1 MSSLK
6 KCLFRLLARF
16 FLFIADC
23 LFTVYCK
30 SSLCILIID
39 PYQIGD
45 LQILSPILWIVFILS
60 WYYPFK
66 QKFCYFYFINSNLSI
81 IFFSVVCALCV
92 MSKKPLPYP
101 RSQKLTLIFSFK
113 SFTVLALIFRS
124 LIHFELTYIWCEV
137 DVQLHSLACGYQVV
151 SAPFVKDCSF
161 PLNHL
166 ATWLFLEDKVLAWRM
181 FISFKAFVT
190 FSCGRSSQFTLMSV
204 VCTSPNFP

>member
-1 MSSLK
+1 MYSDYRPLSDRWFADTFPHSVD
-6 KCLFRLLARF
+6 CLYTFLILSFQAKVLL
-16 FLFIADC
+16 FLF
-23 LFTVYCK
+23 Y
-30 SSLCILIID
+30 
-39 PYQIGD
+39 
-45 LQILSPILWIVFILS
+45 
-60 WYYPFK
+60 
-66 QKFCYFYFINSNLSI
+66 KFQFVHYF
-81 IFFSVVCALCV
+81 FFSVVCALCV